1 MRMTVLAVCLV
12 TLVALQGCASGS
24 GDRVTYTTTGVAQRT
39 FAKDFPTVAQAVQ
52 NALDGLGMPVRE
64 VRSLEERGQR
74 VRAEMIA
81 TARDR
86 RVTATVEWLTPTTTR
101 VDVEVRKV
109 LVQDRATATAILIAT
124 GEKLQ
129 AAP

>member
-12 TLVALQGCASGS
+12 SFVALQGCASSS
-24 GDRVTYTTTGVAQRT
+24 GDRVTYTSTGVAQRT
-39 FAKDFPTVAQAVQ
+39 FAKNFPTVEQAVQ
-52 NALDGLGMPVRE
+52 KALDSLGMPVRE
-64 VRSLEERGQR
+64 VRSVEERGQR

-86 RVTATVEWLTPTTTR
+86 RVTATVEWLTAATTR
-101 VDVEVRKV
+101 VDVDVRKV
-109 LVQDRATATAILIAT
+109 LIQARATATAILIAT
-124 GEKLQ
+124 GEQLQ